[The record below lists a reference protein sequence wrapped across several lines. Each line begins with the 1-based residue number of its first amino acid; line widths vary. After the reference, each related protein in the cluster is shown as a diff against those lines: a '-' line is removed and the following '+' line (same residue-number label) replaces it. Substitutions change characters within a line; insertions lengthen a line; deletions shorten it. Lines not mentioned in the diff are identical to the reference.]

1 MRANQAKR
9 LGLFAAWAML
19 VGTVW
24 LMQDDLRLFSGNDL
38 QQAKPLKLV
47 LPFSAV
53 DKKGT
58 TLDHTKFDGQWL
70 LLHFSHSACGQAC
83 EPPQRLL
90 NQLDAR
96 LDWTLRRKLQLLVIT
111 VNPLVDTPERLND
124 WEAALELKQRWWVSP
139 TRVLTGSAA
148 QINNL
153 ARSTGAASDDVCSA
167 DGSPR
172 EALAAN
178 GSLYVITPDRRL
190 AALLPGAMGTT
201 AATAYLSELMTS
213 NGV

>member
-1 MRANQAKR
+1 MRASLAKR
-9 LGLFAAWAML
+9 LGIFAACAML

-24 LMQDDLRLFSGNDL
+24 FMRDDLRLFSGDGQ

-53 DKKGT
+53 DKQGT
-58 TLDHTKFDGQWL
+58 TIDHTKFDGQWL
-70 LLHFSHSACGQAC
+70 LLHFSHAACGQAC
-83 EPPQRLL
+83 QPTQRLL

-96 LDWTLRRKLQLLVIT
+96 LDWSLRRKLQPLVVT

-124 WEAALELKQRWWVSP
+124 WEAALELKQRLWVSP
-139 TRVLTGSAA
+139 TQALTGSAA

-153 ARSTGAASDDVCSA
+153 ARSTGAASDDVCGT
-167 DGSPR
+167 DGSSR

-190 AALLPGAMGTT
+190 AALLPGAMGTN
-201 AATAYLSELMTS
+201 AAAAYLTELMTS